1 MVVSSDRLIG
11 VMLGGMEDPR
21 PMGRD
26 SDAELARI
34 RRIVSE
40 CLDET
45 KTELTRGLAR
55 AERAITERL
64 MELSSGTDPYQGDL
78 SQVVAK
84 YLGETE
90 EALRRLLEEAES
102 GLTVSVFDEA
112 DDLFG
117 WFRRGL

>member
-21 PMGRD
+21 PVRGD

-55 AERAITERL
+55 TERVITERL
-64 MELSSGTDPYQGDL
+64 MELSNGTDPYPGDL

-90 EALRRLLEEAES
+90 KALRRLLVEAES
-102 GLTVSVFDEA
+102 GLTVLVYEEA

-117 WFRRGL
+117 R